1 MNGAIALPCVS
12 TISAPNS
19 AMTSRIGSNQNFF
32 RVMTKA
38 ASSLAK
44 LSMTLELP
52 RHRLGRRAWRPPLD
66 PVTLCGRVE
75 LQRQGM
81 PPEHSHHESDGCDA
95 RVEHQPQDV
104 RVDRSVEQKAQ
115 PQPQSVDRAE
125 RRWTDHGEHEK
136 DARDQEPPPAGRIR
150 TPHPHPAD
158 DGARAGEEESKTAI
172 RRAGDGLA
180 AVQVFVER

>member
-52 RHRLGRRAWRPPLD
+52 PHRLGRRAGRPPLD
-66 PVTLCGRVE
+66 PIALGVRVE

-81 PPEHSHHESDGCDA
+81 PSEHSHQESDGRDA
-95 RVEHQPQDV
+95 RVEDDAQSD
-104 RVDRSVEQKAQ
+104 RVDHPVQQQTQRQPPTVE
-115 PQPQSVDRAE
+115 RTE
-125 RRWTDHGEHEK
+125 RR
-136 DARDQEPPPAGRIR
+136 R
-150 TPHPHPAD
+150 TD
-158 DGARAGEEESKTAI
+158 DGRQSEGC
-172 RRAGDGLA
+172 GD
-180 AVQVFVER
+180 Q